1 MSSELILAASATD
14 AAIQKTVHYSG
25 RLLGLPQ
32 QTAVLIISNEGMK
45 DIMKIF
51 KAVEN
56 SGLVIKSASKQ

>member
-1 MSSELILAASATD
+1 MSSELIVAASATY
-14 AAIQKTVHYSG
+14 AAIQKTIHYSG

-32 QTAVLIISNEGMK
+32 QTTVLIISNEEMK

-51 KAVEN
+51 KAIED

>member
-1 MSSELILAASATD
+1 MSSELKVAASATD
-14 AAIQKTVHYSG
+14 AAIQKTIHYSG

-32 QTAVLIISNEGMK
+32 QLIISNEEMK

-51 KAVEN
+51 KAIED